1 MAILIKVAYHIS
13 FHVAIQVATWM
24 LRSAKTL
31 MHFFFKSRTYILNRK
46 KFMKVQNY
54 RVCDVVYML
63 FVKIELKYDLVFGVF
78 ETGLVLWYQSKTNLN
93 PLFLMLNRVTC
104 LILFKL
110 QMFSPFKISISF
122 SSLFVTYDK
131 LIVL

>member
-78 ETGLVLWYQSKTNLN
+78 ETGQIGRAHV
-93 PLFLMLNRVTC
+93 
-104 LILFKL
+104 
-110 QMFSPFKISISF
+110 
-122 SSLFVTYDK
+122 
-131 LIVL
+131 